1 MCHSAVALLLLSP
14 HNWDSSITIKSH
26 GYQNAWDF
34 QQLLASKSIQE
45 RLRGSELGTGERVAH
60 IGRRYVCHLSL
71 PTCPSSHLCI

>member
-14 HNWDSSITIKSH
+14 HNWDSSITVKSH

-45 RLRGSELGTGERVAH
+45 RL
-60 IGRRYVCHLSL
+60 
-71 PTCPSSHLCI
+71 